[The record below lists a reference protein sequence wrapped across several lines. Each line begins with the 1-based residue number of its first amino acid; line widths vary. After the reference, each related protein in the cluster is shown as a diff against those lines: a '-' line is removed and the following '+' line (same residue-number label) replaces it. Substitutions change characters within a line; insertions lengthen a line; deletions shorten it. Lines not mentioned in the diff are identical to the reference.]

1 MDILEIIAK
10 KRDKKE
16 LDKEEITFFVNEYTS
31 GKIPDYQAA
40 SLIMAIYLNG
50 MTKEETTNLT
60 LAMANSGDILDL
72 SKIAST
78 VVDKHSTGGVGDK
91 VSLILLPLIASLEI
105 PVAKMSGRG
114 LGFTGGTVDKLKSI
128 PGYETEISEEK
139 FIENIQKI
147 GISMISQT
155 LNLAP
160 ADKKLYALRDSTA
173 TVESIPLIAS
183 SIMSKKIASGANKIV
198 LDVTVGKGAF
208 MKNIEQA
215 EKLAKE
221 MIEIGK
227 LANRETVC
235 VLTNM
240 DEPLGYAVGNNLE
253 VKEAIEFLKGNM
265 PEDLKEVVFELGA
278 YMMKLAG
285 KGENIDNNKQ
295 LLLENIVNY
304 KAYNKFLELVNNQ
317 NGDISY
323 IENPEKFE
331 NAKYIEPVYAEKS
344 GSIEEIDAKKIGEL
358 ACFLGAGRLKKEDE
372 IDDTVGI
379 VLNKKV
385 GDVVEKNEVLA
396 YIHANDNIKLRNVL
410 DELKRVIKISNK
422 SVNKNRVVF
431 SVILNCMKTLS

>member
-285 KGENIDNNKQ
+285 KGEDINNNKQ

-385 GDVVEKNEVLA
+385 GDIVENNEVLA
-396 YIHANDNIKLRNVL
+396 YIYANDNIKLRNVL
-410 DELKRVIKISNK
+410 DELKRVIKISDK

-431 SVILNCMKTLS
+431 SVILNCMKT

>member
-285 KGENIDNNKQ
+285 KGEDINNNKQ

-331 NAKYIEPVYAEKS
+331 NVKYIEPVYAEKS

-396 YIHANDNIKLRNVL
+396 YIYANDNIKLRNVL
-410 DELKRVIKISNK
+410 DELKRVIKISDK

-431 SVILNCMKTLS
+431 SVILNCMKT